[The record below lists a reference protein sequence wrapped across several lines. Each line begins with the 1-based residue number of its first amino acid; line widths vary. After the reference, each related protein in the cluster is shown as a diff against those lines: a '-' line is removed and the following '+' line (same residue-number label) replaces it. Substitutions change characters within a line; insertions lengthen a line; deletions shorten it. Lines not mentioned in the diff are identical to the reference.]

1 MKVFTVCRFEKHKI
15 LKKSNKIGKY
25 KTFEPD
31 KNIFLNARNLTEQI
45 KNFSFFFKQLFFFY
59 FKYSSFV

>member
-31 KNIFLNARNLTEQI
+31 RNIFLNARNLTEQI
-45 KNFSFFFKQLFFFY
+45 KNFSFFLTAVLFY